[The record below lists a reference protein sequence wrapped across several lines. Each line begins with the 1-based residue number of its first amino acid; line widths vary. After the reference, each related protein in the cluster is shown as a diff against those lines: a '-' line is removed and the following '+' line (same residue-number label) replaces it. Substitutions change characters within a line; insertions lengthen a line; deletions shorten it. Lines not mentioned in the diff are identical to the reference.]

1 MRPNDDLRGSTMSPL
16 DDPPGGSTM
25 RPQERLTTGPMRRH
39 DLDPVSLVFGF
50 AFTGL
55 GLLFLIGQADQALRL
70 RWVWPV
76 LLLALGAGILLDVTR
91 NRNRPAADPDATP
104 TLAPS
109 QDPDPVLA
117 PDPGRDSA
125 LAPDLDRDREEA
137 ARAER
142 TEGADGAEG
151 TEGVEGDRGR

>member
-1 MRPNDDLRGSTMSPL
+1 MPPL

-39 DLDPVSLVFGF
+39 DLDPISLVFGF

-70 RWVWPV
+70 RWVWPL

-91 NRNRPAADPDATP
+91 NRSRPASDPDATP
-104 TLAPS
+104 TLAPG
-109 QDPDPVLA
+109 P
-117 PDPGRDSA
+117 
-125 LAPDLDRDREEA
+125 DRDPEGAE
-137 ARAER
+137 RAE
-142 TEGADGAEG
+142 GAVDSREQPS
-151 TEGVEGDRGR
+151 

>member
-1 MRPNDDLRGSTMSPL
+1 
-16 DDPPGGSTM
+16 M

-70 RWVWPV
+70 RWVWPL
-76 LLLALGAGILLDVTR
+76 LLLALGAGILLDVTH

-104 TLAPS
+104 TLGAS

-117 PDPGRDSA
+117 PDPDRDRA
-125 LAPDLDRDREEA
+125 LAPDREEA

-151 TEGVEGDRGR
+151 PEGPEDAEGTVDRREHPS

>member
-1 MRPNDDLRGSTMSPL
+1 MRPHDDLRGSTMSPL

-25 RPQERLTTGPMRRH
+25 PPQERLTTGPMRRH

-70 RWVWPV
+70 RWVWPL

-91 NRNRPAADPDATP
+91 NRSRPASDPDATP
-104 TLAPS
+104 TLAPG
-109 QDPDPVLA
+109 QGPDPTLA
-117 PDPGRDSA
+117 PEP
-125 LAPDLDRDREEA
+125 DRDPALFPGPDRDPEG
-137 ARAER
+137 AER
-142 TEGADGAEG
+142 AKGAVDSREQPS
-151 TEGVEGDRGR
+151 